1 MCVCVC
7 VRERERENEGGDIK
21 RENINNSTVLS
32 NEGVREKAGLKDA
45 FHLYFKKPSLTT
57 VFFLQNVLKR
67 EFS

>member
-1 MCVCVC
+1 MCVCGC
-7 VRERERENEGGDIK
+7 ERERDFK
-21 RENINNSTVLS
+21 REYINISTVLS
-32 NEGVREKAGLKDA
+32 NEGVKEKAGLKDA